1 MACEFRRCFEKCL
14 VTYGPTSPIL
24 LKTSLLN
31 MVYPIQCIFLGR
43 KEMEFVNSG
52 DAMKLKRAVE
62 GRGWQTDMFTKE
74 IKQDVTSILSG
85 SEKGMTTL
93 GYMLEIK
100 DIDKKLRKKDLENII
115 KEIEET
121 SNFENTE
128 ENGEK
133 FVTSSNN
140 IFIFYT

>member
-1 MACEFRRCFEKCL
+1 
-14 VTYGPTSPIL
+14 
-24 LKTSLLN
+24 
-31 MVYPIQCIFLGR
+31 
-43 KEMEFVNSG
+43 MEFVNSG

-62 GRGWQTDMFTKE
+62 GCGWQTDMFTKE

-100 DIDKKLRKKDLENII
+100 DIDKKLRKEDLDNII
-115 KEIEET
+115 NDIEET
-121 SNFENTE
+121 SKYENNKGT
-128 ENGEK
+128 GKK

-140 IFIFYT
+140 IIVVYK